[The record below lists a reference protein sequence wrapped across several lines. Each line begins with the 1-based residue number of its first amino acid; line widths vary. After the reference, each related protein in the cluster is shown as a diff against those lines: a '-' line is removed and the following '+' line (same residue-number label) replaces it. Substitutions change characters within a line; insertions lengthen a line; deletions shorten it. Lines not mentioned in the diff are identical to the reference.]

1 MVLEAENSQK
11 SATLK
16 KTHLEKKLLNTMC
29 RGQAKCNLTH
39 EPHESKNDYS
49 VREAISVK
57 PSELFFL
64 LSRTSE
70 LNIEAATEDRLVWE
84 PRPIAWSS
92 ISVEVFCVLVTL

>member
-1 MVLEAENSQK
+1 MKAHITLAIDSPSFLGGWKVLIF
-11 SATLK
+11 
-16 KTHLEKKLLNTMC
+16 HLT
-29 RGQAKCNLTH
+29 
-39 EPHESKNDYS
+39 
-49 VREAISVK
+49 REAISVK